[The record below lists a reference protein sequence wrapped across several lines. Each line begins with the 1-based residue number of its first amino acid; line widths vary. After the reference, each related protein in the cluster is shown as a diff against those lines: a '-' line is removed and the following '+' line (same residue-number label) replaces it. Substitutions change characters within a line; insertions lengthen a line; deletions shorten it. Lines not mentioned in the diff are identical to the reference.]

1 LAAGLL
7 LRYRTH
13 HAWRSV
19 VIGDGSRS
27 LVCWLGA
34 LALIVTT
41 FLSGCAFFRG
51 RPDTLPPAG
60 KLYEEGERDLSKGK
74 YEAARDAMRKIVE
87 RHPDSTLAPRA
98 RFLVGEAYYRDG
110 EYEQA
115 AKEFEGFMSL
125 YPGLPIADLAQYR
138 LARSYFDSMP
148 NLERDQA
155 VTSRA
160 LGEFQKLL
168 KQYPES
174 RYAPDAVVKIEACR
188 LRLAQKELWIA
199 DYYVRQGNWQAAVQ
213 RYDVIL
219 KDYGRTP
226 AAPQAL
232 YQKADALMRLD
243 RADDART
250 ALRRLVDEYPQSEW
264 ARRAKQRQT
273 SLVSP

>member
-1 LAAGLL
+1 L
-7 LRYRTH
+7 
-13 HAWRSV
+13 
-19 VIGDGSRS
+19 VIGHGSRPP
-27 LVCWLGA
+27 VRWLGA
-34 LALIVTT
+34 LALVVTT
-41 FLSGCAFFRG
+41 LLSGCAFFRG
-51 RPDTLPPAG
+51 RPDTLPPAA

-98 RFLVGEAYYRDG
+98 RFLVGETYYRDG

-138 LARSYFDSMP
+138 LARSYFDNMP
-148 NLERDQA
+148 NLERDQGA
-155 VTSRA
+155 TSRA
-160 LGEFQKLL
+160 MAEFQKLL

-174 RYAPDAVVKIEACR
+174 RYAPDAIAKIEACR

-219 KDYGRTP
+219 KDYARTP

-250 ALRRLVDEYPQSEW
+250 ALRRLVDEYPQTEW
-264 ARRAKQRQT
+264 ARRARLRQT
-273 SLVSP
+273 SLASP